1 MKIIG
6 VRFKPS
12 GKVYYFDPRDI
23 DIEAGDY
30 AIVETIRGL
39 EYGLVVQGPKS
50 VAEEELKYEL
60 KPVVR
65 KASPDD
71 QLTNVENKEK
81 EKRAF
86 EICREKIDKH
96 GLDMRL
102 LNVEYT
108 FDAGKIIFYFIADS
122 RVDFRELVKD
132 LAAIFRTRI
141 ELRQIGVRD
150 EAKLIGGLGSCGR
163 ELCCASWMGDFQ
175 PVSIKMAKDQELS
188 LNPTKISGVCGRLM
202 CCLNYEQVHYED
214 MRKILPRK
222 GSKLT
227 YQNEEARVND
237 VNYLTGKIQL
247 KIHET
252 QEDVFDLIWIDY
264 ADYLNQEARLAL
276 KEPVEKP
283 QEKEKVQNLYPHET
297 NDKPKDKGKD
307 KRKRRP
313 RRKKGR
319 NKK

>member
-1 MKIIG
+1 MNIIG

-12 GKVYYFDPRDI
+12 GKVYHFDPKNI
-23 DIEAGDY
+23 DLTTGDQV
-30 AIVETIRGL
+30 IVETIRGL
-39 EYGLVVQGPKS
+39 EYGQVVLGPKR
-50 VAEEELKYEL
+50 VDKEELKYEL

-71 QLTNVENKEK
+71 HLTNIENKEK

-86 EICREKIDKH
+86 DICAEKIIKH
-96 GLDMRL
+96 GLSMKL

-108 FDAGKIIFYFIADS
+108 FDASKIIFYFTAES

-132 LAAIFRTRI
+132 LASVFRTRI

-150 EAKLIGGLGSCGR
+150 QAKHVGGLGSCGR
-163 ELCCASWMGDFQ
+163 ELCCSSWMGDFS
-175 PVSIKMAKDQELS
+175 PVSIKMAKDQDLS
-188 LNPTKISGVCGRLM
+188 LNPSKISGVCGRLM
-202 CCLNYEQVHYED
+202 CCLNYEQDHYDD
-214 MRKILPRK
+214 MRKILPKR

-237 VNYLTGKIQL
+237 INYLTGKLQL

-252 QEDVFDLIWIDY
+252 QADVFDLVWVDY
-264 ADYLNQEARLAL
+264 KEIL
-276 KEPVEKP
+276 KEEGEKPERRPKKP
-283 QEKEKVQNLYPHET
+283 QEKKA
-297 NDKPKDKGKD
+297 KPSGKKQPN
-307 KRKRRP
+307 KRRRRP

-319 NKK
+319 KKK